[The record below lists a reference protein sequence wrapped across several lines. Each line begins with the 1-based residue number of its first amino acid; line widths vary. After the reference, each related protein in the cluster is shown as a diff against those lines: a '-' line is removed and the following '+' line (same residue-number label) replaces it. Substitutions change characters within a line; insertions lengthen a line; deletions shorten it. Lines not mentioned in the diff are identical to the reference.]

1 VETLE
6 AVRTRRSVRKYKN
19 RAVPEEKIRS
29 VLEAGRWAP
38 SGMNNEPWRFAVLT
52 DKRIKEKVAEQ
63 TRYGDIIKS
72 APCAIAVFYDQDL
85 GYDRTKDILAIG
97 ACIQNMLLAAH
108 SLGLGACWLGEILKT
123 GKMYQGYAKRRKT
136 MNSQR

>member
-1 VETLE
+1 
-6 AVRTRRSVRKYKN
+6 
-19 RAVPEEKIRS
+19 
-29 VLEAGRWAP
+29 
-38 SGMNNEPWRFAVLT
+38 MNNEPWRFAVLT

-108 SLGLGACWLGEILKT
+108 SLGLGACWLGEILKNRENVSRLCEAPENYELT
-123 GKMYQGYAKRRKT
+123 AVITLGEPAENPGGGERRELNNLVYKWT
-136 MNSQR
+136 